1 MKNCERAVES
11 LLIVFG
17 KRTKKLEHKAKQ
29 CMQSS
34 LTCNGVSPRLFF
46 VHCHL
51 LQPPPAEALLV
62 TCLDIFHS
70 SLRETVHYYYDDK
83 LKQIIQNPME
93 MIVDAFSK
101 LGKLN
106 RTAA

>member
-1 MKNCERAVES
+1 M
-11 LLIVFG
+11 
-17 KRTKKLEHKAKQ
+17 
-29 CMQSS
+29 
-34 LTCNGVSPRLFF
+34 
-46 VHCHL
+46 
-51 LQPPPAEALLV
+51 

-106 RTAA
+106 RTAITTKHALALLTKNRLMRMKTLQGYSIEYSCRQPS